1 MLKLL
6 REGIQAIEDKHNYQ
20 ALHML
25 AYLSQIATGE
35 PAQPLLDEIT
45 RAVLLLFEGRIYL
58 YEASESDVA
67 LRLFEQASK
76 MAPGEG
82 LPCAALGNYY
92 TAQRESDG
100 ALPLYQQAIEL
111 SPKRPDGYIGLG
123 LLSEARGASDEAA
136 DWYEEAIEAVREE
149 KNIEVAVS
157 KLLAPVSGNLY
168 LQLARMLK
176 KESPERAL
184 RAVERALTLGIKHD
198 GQYPECLGYRL
209 MGEILKDLH
218 RKTEAAEAF
227 FEAGRHFTL
236 RNELQIAVELLTH
249 AVELDGSITP
259 IY

>member
-1 MLKLL
+1 MRSSGNDPEQGMQQWLKTFVDALIAWESGTCKLLLSEPFPFPPQASDMLKLL

-45 RAVLLLFEGRIYL
+45 RAVLLVFEGRIYL

-100 ALPLYQQAIEL
+100 ALPLYQRAIEL
-111 SPKRPDGYIGLG
+111 SPKRPDGDIGLG
-123 LLSEARGASDEAA
+123 LLSEARGAWDEAA

-157 KLLAPVSGNLY
+157 KL
-168 LQLARMLK
+168 
-176 KESPERAL
+176 
-184 RAVERALTLGIKHD
+184 
-198 GQYPECLGYRL
+198 RL
-209 MGEILKDLH
+209 L
-218 RKTEAAEAF
+218 
-227 FEAGRHFTL
+227 
-236 RNELQIAVELLTH
+236 
-249 AVELDGSITP
+249 
-259 IY
+259 